1 MGDTGRH
8 VGGRPDAPRPRRNG
22 WPVNG
27 PEGPEGTPEGA
38 DGFEGGWFDKPV
50 ELGQRPRPNGHVN
63 GNRVDGNPVNGN
75 PVNGN
80 RVNGDHVHGTGQR
93 PAMPPPTRQIPRPQ
107 PSRPDARFHQEL
119 FQNAH
124 TDPGPFSR
132 VSFEPRAPE
141 PGPRISTPIP
151 TPPPD
156 DPVDERDE
164 WDEPESTGKPFRT
177 KAETKRKRKVPFW
190 IELPVLVVV
199 ALLFTFVIQTFVAR
213 VYVIPS
219 GSMELTLNGNN
230 GTGDRIVVDK
240 VVYDLHGPRPGDVVV
255 FKGPPG
261 WDQTEFF
268 PDTAS
273 NPVVKWLRG
282 LAADIGV
289 AKPDEYD
296 LVKRVIAVG
305 GQTVSCC
312 DKQNRAMVDG
322 KPLDEP
328 YVYWQPGRPG
338 PAQQLRFG
346 PIKVPQG
353 YLWVE
358 GDNRSNSDDSRYQNG
373 GGIRGIVPVANV
385 IGKAR
390 GIIWPPSRWRG
401 VTDHDPQT
409 VALGQPSWPGQLA
422 TTGVGAL
429 AALPTLWLGRRFR
442 PKLLDG
448 LRRSD

>member
-8 VGGRPDAPRPRRNG
+8 GSRPDAPRPRRNG
-22 WPVNG
+22 WPVTG
-27 PEGPEGTPEGA
+27 PTEPEGTPEGA
-38 DGFEGGWFDKPV
+38 NGFEGGWFGKPP
-50 ELGQRPRPNGHVN
+50 ELDERPRPNGHVN
-63 GNRVDGNPVNGN
+63 GGHGNGD
-75 PVNGN
+75 
-80 RVNGDHVHGTGQR
+80 RVNGTGQR
-93 PAMPPPTRQIPRPQ
+93 PPVPRPGPPPLPPSTREIPRPQ
-107 PSRPDARFHQEL
+107 RPDARFDRERFL
-119 FQNAH
+119 NGH
-124 TDPGPFSR
+124 TDPGPFGR
-132 VSFEPRAPE
+132 VSFEARAPE
-141 PGPRISTPIP
+141 PGPTVSTP

-156 DPVDERDE
+156 DPIDEL
-164 WDEPESTGKPFRT
+164 DEPAEPEGKPFRT
-177 KAETKRKRKVPFW
+177 KGDGKRRRKLPFW
-190 IELPVLVVV
+190 IELPVLIV
-199 ALLFTFVIQTFVAR
+199 AALMFTFVIQAFVAR

-230 GTGDRIVVDK
+230 GTGDRILVDK
-240 VVYDLHGPRPGDVVV
+240 VVYDFHGPRPGDVVV

-268 PDTAS
+268 PDTTT

-305 GQTVSCC
+305 GQSVSCC
-312 DKQNRAMVDG
+312 DSQNRTMVNG
-322 KPLDEP
+322 KPLSEP
-328 YVYWQPGRPG
+328 YIYWQPGRPG
-338 PAQQLRFG
+338 PGQQLRFG
-346 PIKVPQG
+346 PITVPQG

-390 GIIWPPSRWRG
+390 SIIWPPSRWNG

-422 TTGVGAL
+422 TTGAGAL
-429 AALPTLWLGRRFR
+429 ATLPTLWLGRRFR
-442 PKLLDG
+442 PKLLAS
-448 LRRSD
+448 LRRRD